1 MIGRMVTTVII
12 DYLSGTLDPVTTAAW
27 RAHLHHCRD
36 CTAFLETYR
45 KTVEAIR
52 SLPCKEISGQARNR
66 IQRFLERRIKHSSL
80 AS

>member
-1 MIGRMVTTVII
+1 MNCRRVTTLII
-12 DYLSGTLDPVTTAAW
+12 DYLSGTLDPQTRAVW
-27 RAHLHHCRD
+27 NAHLDDCRD
-36 CTAFLETYR
+36 CVPFFETYR